1 MSKESFIIL
10 RIMTLL
16 FMARVL
22 VLTNEQVILNY
33 HNVEFTPGIFLT
45 GGLWP
50 MILESGMMVDDIW
63 ELNGIFYTVSS
74 RLSKVP

>member
-1 MSKESFIIL
+1 MIP
-10 RIMTLL
+10 LL
-16 FMARVL
+16 LMEQVL
-22 VLTNEQVILNY
+22 VLTNEQVKLDY

-50 MILESGMMVDDIW
+50 MILESGIMVDDIW

-74 RLSKVP
+74 RLSEVP